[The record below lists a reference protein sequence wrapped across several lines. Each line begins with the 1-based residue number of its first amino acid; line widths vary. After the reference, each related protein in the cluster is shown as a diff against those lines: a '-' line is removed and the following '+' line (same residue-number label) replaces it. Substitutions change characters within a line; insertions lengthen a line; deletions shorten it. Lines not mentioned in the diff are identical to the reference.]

1 MLTKKSNNKKEEYIE
16 NIVNDKLA
24 NDSFLKKKFSYNKKY
39 FKT

>member
-24 NDSFLKKKFSYNKKY
+24 NDSFLKKNFLIQ
-39 FKT
+39 